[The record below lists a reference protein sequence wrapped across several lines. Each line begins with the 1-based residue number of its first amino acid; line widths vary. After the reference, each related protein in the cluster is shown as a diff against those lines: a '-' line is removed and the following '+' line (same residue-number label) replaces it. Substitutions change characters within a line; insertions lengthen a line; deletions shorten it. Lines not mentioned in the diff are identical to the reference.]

1 MINDDHI
8 MRLNMSDTFAEEK
21 TLETKDIM
29 NRCRL
34 EWDYTAILY
43 MSRVILSPM
52 TLHLNDIIRSSVL
65 IHDDLINRLNMSD
78 IFVDL
83 ITLQTNV
90 IINRFQH
97 EDDLMRDLKCLV

>member
-1 MINDDHI
+1 
-8 MRLNMSDTFAEEK
+8 
-21 TLETKDIM
+21 M